1 MLSCWFTAVW
11 GLGGCLGGSSII
23 GRGRFS
29 KMGEEGGSSII
40 GGRIYFESGGNAD
53 SGYLDTALSSA
64 LSE

>member
-1 MLSCWFTAVW
+1 
-11 GLGGCLGGSSII
+11 
-23 GRGRFS
+23 
-29 KMGEEGGSSII
+29 MGEEGGSSII